1 LAAFTK
7 ISKQLI
13 IQSSFGVEAWVR
25 SELENAVARA
35 VDTAAIKGNSGNING
50 VLSTSGVNDIT
61 FGGAVTRAKLVNLIT
76 KIATE
81 NADVANMSFLMN
93 PIIMGELLNLK
104 TDTGSGLFVM
114 DQTTSLLGY
123 NVATST
129 LVPTNIDTNK
139 TAVIFGNWADLVIA
153 NWGSGVDLTVDPY
166 TAAGTGEV
174 IVTINS
180 YWDAKLKQPKSFAFG
195 NDISWT
201 ALS

>member
-1 LAAFTK
+1 
-7 ISKQLI
+7 
-13 IQSSFGVEAWVR
+13 
-25 SELENAVARA
+25 VARA

-50 VLSTSGVNDIT
+50 ILGTSGVSDIT

-76 KIATE
+76 KIAVE

-93 PIIMGELLNLK
+93 PIIMGELMNLK

-114 DQTTSLLGY
+114 DNTMSLLGY

-139 TAVIFGNWADLVIA
+139 TAVIFGNWADLVIS
-153 NWGSGVDLTVDPY
+153 NFGSGVDLTVDPY
-166 TAAGTGEV
+166 TAAGTGQV
-174 IVTINS
+174 VVTINS

-195 NDISWT
+195 NDITWT